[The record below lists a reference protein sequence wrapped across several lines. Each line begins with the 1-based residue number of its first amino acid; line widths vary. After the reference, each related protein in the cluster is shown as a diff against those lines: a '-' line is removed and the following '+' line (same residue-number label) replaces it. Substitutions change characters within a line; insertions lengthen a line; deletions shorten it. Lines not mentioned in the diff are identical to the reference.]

1 MTAELADWRR
11 HTRRQI
17 AWALLLKLAA
27 LIALWALFFSPA
39 HRAQITPEAVQHQFA
54 PAAPNAP
61 VSGD

>member
-1 MTAELADWRR
+1 MTAEPADWRR

-27 LIALWALFFSPA
+27 LIALWALFFSPT
-39 HRAQITPEAVQHQFA
+39 HRVHITPDVVHQQLV
-54 PAAPNAP
+54 PTAPNAP